1 MRGLTS
7 RASWDGVTRLAT
19 ALVRRRYLRHGLS
32 ENCSVKGSSPAKP
45 ALPAATALVTILGG
59 HR

>member
-19 ALVRRRYLRHGLS
+19 ALVRRRYLSPRAVRELLG
-32 ENCSVKGSSPAKP
+32 EGFFAGQASPA
-45 ALPAATALVTILGG
+45 GR
-59 HR
+59 HRTGDDF